1 MCEVE
6 GMPVAEGGSLGL
18 HSALLLAPWG
28 SGQVYSPTPA
38 PAPGLSLLS
47 CVRRQKGMPS
57 APSGMPD
64 YEDILKR
71 INTGVITN

>member
-1 MCEVE
+1 M
-6 GMPVAEGGSLGL
+6 AEGGSLGP
-18 HSALLLAPWG
+18 HSALPLASWG
-28 SGQVYSPTPA
+28 SGQVYSPA

-47 CVRRQKGMPS
+47 CVRRQKDMPS